1 MKILITGSSGF
12 IGSHL
17 IKRLS
22 PIYEVR
28 TFDIKD
34 NKDILDKVALSENMK
49 KVNIVIHLAALVKQ
63 AESWKKTDSYLIT
76 NGVGTFNVLQAAE
89 KNKVSRVILLSSAA
103 VYAKPLTPYG
113 LSKRFA
119 EEACHMF
126 NKLET
131 VILRPFNAYGK
142 SQNLTYNY
150 AIHNFIRDIKN
161 KGIVN
166 IYGDGNQT
174 RDFIFI
180 DDLVTVIEH
189 FLTNSPPKN
198 PLDVGTGKEIT
209 INDLAICIGKI
220 LKKDF
225 RINYLRER
233 KEPYYS
239 KANISLLKKSG
250 IKIDHFR
257 NIEEGIRIL
266 INKNTNNPLKT

>member
-17 IKRLS
+17 IKRLN
-22 PIYEVR
+22 PIHEISTY
-28 TFDIKD
+28 DIKD
-34 NKDILDKVALSENMK
+34 NKDILDKDALSENMK

-76 NGVGTFNVLQAAE
+76 NGLGTFKVLEAAE
-89 KNKVSRVILLSSAA
+89 KNKVNRVILLSSAA
-103 VYAKPLTPYG
+103 IYAKPLTPYG

-119 EEACHMF
+119 EEACQMY
-126 NKLET
+126 NNLET

-189 FLTNSPPKN
+189 FLTSTPPKN

-209 INDLAICIGKI
+209 INDLAICVGKI

-225 RINYLRER
+225 KINYLRER

-239 KANISLLKKSG
+239 KANVSLLKKSG
-250 IKIDHFR
+250 INIDKFR
-257 NIEEGIRIL
+257 NIEEGLRI
-266 INKNTNNPLKT
+266 IMNKNTRYTI

>member
-17 IKRLS
+17 IKRLN
-22 PIYEVR
+22 PIHEISTY
-28 TFDIKD
+28 DIKD
-34 NKDILDKVALSENMK
+34 NKDILDKDALSENMK

-76 NGVGTFNVLQAAE
+76 NGLGTFKVLEAAE

-119 EEACHMF
+119 EEACYMYD
-126 NKLET
+126 KLET

-189 FLTNSPPKN
+189 FLTSTPPKN
-198 PLDVGTGKEIT
+198 PLDVGTGNEIT
-209 INDLAICIGKI
+209 INELAICIGKI

-225 RINYLRER
+225 KINYLRER

-250 IKIDHFR
+250 IKIDKFR
-257 NIEEGIRIL
+257 NIEEGLRI
-266 INKNTNNPLKT
+266 IMNKNTRYTI